1 MLAIDSHLDLSM
13 NALSYDR
20 DLKKSVYEIR
30 KHEKEDDKAIVRR
43 LNLKSAGNNTVALPE
58 MRKGE
63 VFLSLATLLATV
75 KKQTR
80 GTFSCKEIAYAVA
93 HGQLAY
99 YQCLEA
105 EGHVRIITKRS
116 ELKTHHD
123 QWIKSP
129 AKAPLGFIIAFE
141 AADPI
146 LEPDQLEY
154 WWNKGVRV
162 ISLTHYDQNDYGC
175 GTGVVGHLSKKGFE
189 LLENMEKQ
197 KVILDVT
204 HLSEDSFWD
213 AMKAFNGEILASHNN
228 CRSIIPGV
236 RQFSDEQVKSIVD
249 RNGVIGVAMD
259 DWMLYKNW
267 NYGVTPNSVVSLE
280 NVVDHIDHICKIA
293 GDTKH
298 AALGTDLDGG
308 FGTESS
314 PSDLDTIAD
323 LQKIPTI
330 LEKRGY
336 KHSDIEN
343 IMYKNY
349 LNKFMTTLT

>member
-1 MLAIDSHLDLSM
+1 MSQ
-13 NALSYDR
+13 R
-20 DLKKSVYEIR
+20 
-30 KHEKEDDKAIVRR
+30 
-43 LNLKSAGNNTVALPE
+43 
-58 MRKGE
+58 
-63 VFLSLATLLATV
+63 
-75 KKQTR
+75 
-80 GTFSCKEIAYAVA
+80 
-93 HGQLAY
+93 
-99 YQCLEA
+99 
-105 EGHVRIITKRS
+105 
-116 ELKTHHD
+116 
-123 QWIKSP
+123 
-129 AKAPLGFIIAFE
+129 
-141 AADPI
+141 
-146 LEPDQLEY
+146 
-154 WWNKGVRV
+154 
-162 ISLTHYDQNDYGC
+162 
-175 GTGVVGHLSKKGFE
+175 GFE

-197 KVILDVT
+197 KVTLDVT

-267 NYGVTPNSVVSLE
+267 SRETGNSVVSLE

-298 AALGTDLDGG
+298 AGLGTDLDGG
-308 FGTESS
+308 YGTEQS
-314 PSDLDTIAD
+314 PGDLDTIAD
-323 LQKIPTI
+323 LQKIPAI

-349 LNKFMTTLT
+349 LNKFMTTLP